1 MLPGWNIRG
10 EGRNLSFAGST
21 GSNDE
26 MIGSERL
33 RGKEK
38 RELVWE
44 EWTSRLGDEAEGAS
58 RYTYI

>member
-1 MLPGWNIRG
+1 M
-10 EGRNLSFAGST
+10 SFAGST